1 LKNDFGIE
9 FKSVREHFAW
19 RKIIE
24 KMIDYQPLIKEIPFI
39 PSREPPRRWVN
50 NLSKIV
56 NY

>member
-1 LKNDFGIE
+1 
-9 FKSVREHFAW
+9 
-19 RKIIE
+19 
-24 KMIDYQPLIKEIPFI
+24 MIDYQPLIKEIPFI